1 MLQRWQWQRWDS
13 SGNDN
18 AEMTMCSLVWQR
30 WQLTVLWQRCPVGTT
45 FSAHR
50 CHTNVNISVTA
61 LSVVTPA
68 TMCTE
73 MFSIVNVI
81 VVAALSVYIA
91 DTQMLR
97 PALSQCYLHV
107 AGATA
112 ATSHLITPLSQ
123 YCHYNRCHTSSNCHR
138 CDISLKSQRWQLHLV
153 WHRL

>member
-1 MLQRWQWQRWDS
+1 MLVSVTAMATDS
-13 SGNDN
+13 SV
-18 AEMTMCSLVWQR
+18 TTLS
-30 WQLTVLWQRCPVGTT
+30 VGTT

-107 AGATA
+107 AGHCCHITFNYTA
-112 ATSHLITPLSQ
+112 VTILSLQPMSH
-123 YCHYNRCHTSSNCHR
+123 
-138 CDISLKSQRWQLHLV
+138 
-153 WHRL
+153 